1 VKVNF
6 GKKNEKVLKMANAII
21 AELCNEIELDLT
33 DLNTVLHANATT
45 LETRLGIKTKK
56 KKKSNSH
63 KNPRWKVKIEKEI
76 ESMRS
81 EISILTEMGRIQE
94 RENQGN

>member
-33 DLNTVLHANATT
+33 DLNTATKT